1 VGVLAQMIER
11 GVGAPLGSSTGR
23 LFDAVAAALGICFD
37 AIAYEG
43 QAAIEL
49 ETLARG
55 SGPRPGYAFAVSALD
70 GRLILDPRPLW
81 PALLDDLGAGIDAG
95 VIAARFH
102 AGLADGLCRLAAEAA
117 AGQGIDTVALSG
129 GVFQNRTL
137 FEAVSAGLREAGL
150 LVLSHRQVPTNDGGI
165 ALGQA
170 VMAAAAATRTA

>member
-1 VGVLAQMIER
+1 MIER
-11 GVGAPLGSSTGR
+11 GVGAPLSSSTGR
-23 LFDAVAAALGICFD
+23 LFDAVAAVLGICFD

-49 ETLARG
+49 ETLAR
-55 SGPRPGYAFAVSALD
+55 SAAPQPGYPFALTPLD
-70 GRLILDPRPLW
+70 DRLILDPRPLW
-81 PALLDDLGAGIDAG
+81 PAVLADLEAGTDAG

-137 FEAVSAGLREAGL
+137 FQAVSAGLRESGL
-150 LVLSHRQVPTNDGGI
+150 QVLSHRQVPTNDGGI